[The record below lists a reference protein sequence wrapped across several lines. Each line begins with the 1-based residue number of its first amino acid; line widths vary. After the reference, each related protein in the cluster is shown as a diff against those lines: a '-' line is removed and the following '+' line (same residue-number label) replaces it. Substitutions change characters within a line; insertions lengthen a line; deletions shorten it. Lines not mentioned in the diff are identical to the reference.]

1 MTDHRSGEPE
11 VTSTDIPEGKDKPS
25 KFRFNL
31 SHRSRKIL
39 GMAAIV
45 TAATLLAGK
54 YSADNWNEK
63 LDGYKKNTA
72 TQIEKQRQSK
82 TAQCLGRTLVLA
94 SGTKYRSTPNSE
106 DFHSKIPGAKLFG
119 NSNVVGVVSPEEELE
134 VKMPKLS
141 LDKNGNS
148 WISFVLKDDPSSLNT
163 KKPGPFMSS
172 SAIATETVYVNYGE
186 LKGEVNAEKEPYITE
201 TKLAGAPDLPTDLVG
216 CRIMNDGRTTV
227 NTSPVAYGTISPDDH
242 FEKFTNL
249 MKYPEAA

>member
-25 KFRFNL
+25 KFRFSL
-31 SHRSRKIL
+31 SRRSRRVL
-39 GMAAIV
+39 GVAAMV
-45 TAATLLAGK
+45 TAATVLAGRH
-54 YSADNWNEK
+54 SADNWNEK

-72 TQIEKQRQSK
+72 AQIEKQRQSK

-119 NSNVVGVVSPEEELE
+119 NSNIVGVVKPKEELE

-141 LDKNGNS
+141 LDKDGNS
-148 WISFVLKDDPSSLNT
+148 WISFVLEDDPTSLNT

-172 SAIATETVYVNYGE
+172 TAIAAKTVYVNYGQ
-186 LKGEVNAEKEPYITE
+186 LKGQENPEKEPYITE
-201 TKLAGAPDLPTDLVG
+201 TKLAGTPDLSTDLVD
-216 CRIMNDGRTTV
+216 CKIMNDGHTTV
-227 NTSPVAYGTISPDDH
+227 NDSPVAYGTIYPDGH
-242 FEKFTNL
+242 FEEFTNL
-249 MKYPEAA
+249 MEYPEAA